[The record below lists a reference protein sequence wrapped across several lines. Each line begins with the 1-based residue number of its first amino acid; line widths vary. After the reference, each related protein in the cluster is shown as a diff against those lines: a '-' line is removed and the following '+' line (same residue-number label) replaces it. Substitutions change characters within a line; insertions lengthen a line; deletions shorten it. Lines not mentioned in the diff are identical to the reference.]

1 MNRQRM
7 SHNRKG
13 NDDGSDSSEYD
24 KEADY
29 IKANKAFARENKWL
43 EERCRE
49 LEKKNKSLQSEISR
63 LKNNSDRK
71 TKRQL
76 RVDFGWGG
84 EEVNLSDKVSDWVKS
99 YLFPRYKF
107 LKDGWM
113 EYSDDDKSLSGF
125 VRRKMKMDMM
135 DDEDFQGAW
144 ERVICPTIQNKYVV
158 IRCNLANAVRKAY
171 KGK

>member
-1 MNRQRM
+1 M
-7 SHNRKG
+7 
-13 NDDGSDSSEYD
+13 
-24 KEADY
+24 
-29 IKANKAFARENKWL
+29 
-43 EERCRE
+43 
-49 LEKKNKSLQSEISR
+49 EKKNKSLQSEISR

-76 RVDFGWGG
+76 RVDFGWDG

-113 EYSDDDKSLSGF
+113 EYSEEEKSLLYF
-125 VRRKMKMDMM
+125 VQRKMKMEEV
-135 DDEDFQGAW
+135 EDIQGAW
-144 ERVICPTIQNKYVV
+144 ERVICPTIQNKYVIV
-158 IRCNLANAVRKAY
+158 RCNLNNDVRKAY

>member
-7 SHNRKG
+7 SRNRKG
-13 NDDGSDSSEYD
+13 NDDGSDSSQYD
-24 KEADY
+24 EVADY
-29 IKANKAFARENKWL
+29 IKANKDFDRENKWL
-43 EERCRE
+43 EERCSE
-49 LEKKNKSLQSEISR
+49 LEKKIKSLQSEISR

-113 EYSDDDKSLSGF
+113 EYSDDD
-125 VRRKMKMDMM
+125 
-135 DDEDFQGAW
+135 
-144 ERVICPTIQNKYVV
+144 
-158 IRCNLANAVRKAY
+158 
-171 KGK
+171 